1 MLDEGCVMHGR
12 LSLEMT
18 GTPMTLQ
25 SHSAFKSYT
34 KLTLEART
42 GVLDKNKI
50 KAKETL
56 RNNMRFIWPA
66 L

>member
-1 MLDEGCVMHGR
+1 MI
-12 LSLEMT
+12 
-18 GTPMTLQ
+18 LQ